1 MAITLIKGRPG
12 SGKSYEC
19 VVHHILPN
27 LKQGRKVVTNVPL
40 NIDQFAL
47 VLGEQVRDLIEV
59 YPFDFDSKEHFL
71 GNPEDYKSYQDW
83 RNAEGQGCLFV
94 LDECHLLF
102 PLQGRGKGH
111 DELASEQ
118 IKFFSGHRHYGF
130 DFIFMTQSD
139 RKINKLLREDI
150 EICIE
155 LRKNRAIGDSN
166 YRRYVYYYGDGKRSG
181 LIEQGSRSYEK
192 KFFNFY
198 SSHTKSLSSV
208 TEANVK
214 DLKKWHQSW
223 TIRIFLIC
231 LVAGTF
237 KLTGNMITLF
247 SSKDE
252 PKAAVS
258 PVVSTPEIQSKQHSS
273 PRVATNDSPARA
285 SILKD
290 SEIPFGKF
298 EIFIDGYTD
307 YSYIDDNGLL
317 HVKKQVSFLAIN
329 KAQYELSLHLED
341 FYLAGYEV
349 RVFGRCFVKLKY
361 QGVERLIYCRG
372 KKPDHSNPANAITDL
387 TSFK

>member
-40 NIDQFAL
+40 NIDQFVL

-59 YPFDFDSKEHFL
+59 YPFDFDSNEHFL

-83 RNAEGQGCLFV
+83 RNTEGQGCLFV

-198 SSHTKSLSSV
+198 SSHTKSQSSV

-223 TIRIFLIC
+223 TIRIFVIFI
-231 LVAGTF
+231 VIGVF
-237 KLTGNMITLF
+237 KLTGNMMTLF
-247 SSKDE
+247 SEKDAQKTNTSPSIGSSDTPTKE
-252 PKAAVS
+252 LVS
-258 PVVSTPEIQSKQHSS
+258 PKTNP
-273 PRVATNDSPARA
+273 NDSSSRIT
-285 SILKD
+285 SFKD
-290 SEIPFGKF
+290 SEVPFGKF

-307 YSYIDDNGLL
+307 YSYTDDNGLL

-349 RVFGRCFVKLKY
+349 IVFGRCFVKLNY
-361 QGVERLIYCRG
+361 QEVERLIYCRG
-372 KKPDHSNPANAITDL
+372 KKPDHSNPPSAITDL
-387 TSFK
+387 TSF